1 MYKNESFKNESF
13 KNIIESFD
21 GIRKDNSRIIFGI
34 LLSIITIDII
44 IDYFILT
51 PTQHQKYLLD
61 LLVVIIFTQQITKT
75 ILKL

>member
-1 MYKNESFKNESF
+1 MYKNESFKNKSFKNESFKNESF

-44 IDYFILT
+44 IDYFIL
-51 PTQHQKYLLD
+51 Q
-61 LLVVIIFTQQITKT
+61 
-75 ILKL
+75 